1 MRRAC
6 AERRVACVG
15 EARRSPRRARL
26 RPRSLV
32 AAFAFAL
39 SLACAPEAPP
49 SKAPAAPTFALR
61 KVCREELA
69 KLEALVPKP
78 AAPAADPALEERV
91 LGLVVD
97 ATTSQGKVRGM
108 ALREVAELGVAAVPV
123 LTKVIDDA
131 KRDVNERR
139 TAVEMLGGIDA
150 PAAADALVARMDV
163 RFQHEPWLRAHAAFA
178 LERQT
183 SDAWVPSVVPLL
195 EYETDA
201 ETVLWMASSLAKHG
215 SYAGVRGLEVLS
227 GRGDEESRARAAGLA
242 AQIATDA
249 GFPDAETLRRA
260 WAGVEGAPPLPPR
273 EVSPALRLA
282 QWKAIATLGE
292 FNLRLVDDA
301 RYALVNGGPSTVEPL
316 VLALREEDEHVRLHV
331 AQCLERIGPRAKS
344 ACAELRA
351 LLDEP
356 RTAPQAALAL
366 GSVQCNDALAALEAC
381 SAKER
386 APELRAAAATAL
398 GRLGDASAVPTLQR
412 LLDAAEPMD
421 LRQAAAESLLAFGD
435 DARALALLVDALRSR
450 AADQDAA
457 EKTLEAWLTK
467 RAEAG
472 DAAAKERVAAWRAA
486 GPTITGIPSVEQVEK
501 RRAARAELAKTF
513 VGK

>member
-1 MRRAC
+1 MRRRDDSGA
-6 AERRVACVG
+6 AALGVV
-15 EARRSPRRARL
+15 SL
-26 RPRSLV
+26 LLV
-32 AAFAFAL
+32 ATAFVL
-39 SLACAPEAPP
+39 GCAREVP
-49 SKAPAAPTFALR
+49 APARTAPTFALR
-61 KVCREELA
+61 KVCRDEVA
-69 KLEALVPKP
+69 KLEALVPKR
-78 AAPAADPALEERV
+78 ADPAPDKALDDRV

-108 ALREVAELGVAAVPV
+108 ALREAAELGPAAVPALV
-123 LTKVIDDA
+123 KVIDDA

-150 PAAADALVARMDV
+150 PAAADAFVARMDI

-183 SDAWVPSVVPLL
+183 SDAWVPLVVPLL

-201 ETVLWMASSLAKHG
+201 ETVLWLASALAKHG
-215 SYAGVRGLEVLS
+215 NYAGLAGLEVLAQ
-227 GRGDEESRARAAGLA
+227 RGAAEQRERAAALA
-242 AQIATDA
+242 ASIATDA

-260 WAGVEGAPPLPPR
+260 WSGTEGAPPLPPR

-331 AQCLERIGPRAKS
+331 LQCLERIGPRAKS

-356 RTAPQAALAL
+356 RTAPGAALAL
-366 GSVQCNDALAALEAC
+366 GGVRCTDALPALVACAA
-381 SAKER
+381 KGR

-398 GRLGDASAVPTLQR
+398 GRLGVQDALPTLQR

-421 LRQAAAESLLAFGD
+421 LRQTAAEALLALGD
-435 DARALALLVDALRSR
+435 DARAIALLVEALRSR

-457 EKTLEAWLTK
+457 ESALETWLAK
-467 RAEAG
+467 RAESG
-472 DAAAKERVAAWRAA
+472 DATAKERLDAWRTA
-486 GPTITGIPSVEQVEK
+486 GSAITGIPSVEQVES
-501 RRAARAELAKTF
+501 RRAARAELARTF
-513 VGK
+513 VAK